1 MKTFKKIGLVSA
13 VAFALF
19 AFNACGDDSNST
31 SASGENSTQSSAVE
45 NDESSSSINDNS
57 SSSVT
62 SDSDLESSSSS
73 KTEGSCSSGKDPD
86 VSNSSSSSEEKKES
100 SSSVKKEESSSSV
113 AKSSSSL
120 GTSSSSTTRHLG
132 GGCTQENAKAILD
145 GEYCQCINGIW
156 VLYIPPSS
164 SSVASS
170 SSHTYKWLTD
180 PLNPDL
186 SYGEFV
192 DRRDGTKY
200 ATIEI
205 TNKYGPDSVQISF
218 TVFAQNLKYR
228 EKMTLAADEQDDDTK
243 VEGFCYHDSTEYC
256 DDWYGAYYQ
265 WAEMMALPYECN
277 SKSCADLIDPDGDG
291 FHQGICPNDWHVMTQ
306 KEMLAVFYVTGIGDY
321 EAMKA
326 DITFGGGG
334 NGSNKSGFS
343 LLAAGHREYSSN
355 GSKFTDFHKE
365 SYYFFPPEYNETRS
379 TGGGVGAEHGDIGRY
394 VNPKKDGI
402 PARCVKNYKL
412 ESLK

>member
-1 MKTFKKIGLVSA
+1 MNTIKKIGLIGA

-19 AFNACGDDSNST
+19 AFNACGDDSGST
-31 SASGENSTQSSAVE
+31 SASDENSALSSAVE
-45 NDESSSSINDNS
+45 DDTSSSSVIPSIDPESSSS
-57 SSSVT
+57 T
-62 SDSDLESSSSS
+62 KTGESSSSS
-73 KTEGSCSSGKDPD
+73 SAKEDGK
-86 VSNSSSSSEEKKES
+86 SSSSSNKVGS
-100 SSSVKKEESSSSV
+100 SSSVKVTVYSSSGDV
-113 AKSSSSL
+113 VIEVGGKSSSSSAVSSS

-132 GGCTQENAKAILD
+132 GECTQENAKAILD
-145 GEYCQCINGIW
+145 GKYCQCINGIW

-170 SSHTYKWLTD
+170 SSHAYKWLTD

-192 DRRDGTKY
+192 DPRDGTKY

-228 EKMTLAADEQDDDTK
+228 EKMTMAADEQNDDTK
-243 VEGFCYHDSTEYC
+243 VEGYCYRDSMEYC

-291 FHQGICPNDWHVMTQ
+291 FHQGICPDDWHVMTQ

-334 NGSNKSGFS
+334 NGSNKSGLS
-343 LLAAGHREYSSN
+343 MVASGRREYVT
-355 GSKFTDFHKE
+355 GTFKEFHKLAHFSYPAE
-365 SYYFFPPEYNETRS
+365 SSKDPKNRVW
-379 TGGGVGAEHGDIGRY
+379 GGGFGADVNDIKSTTQHKMNGTQF
-394 VNPKKDGI
+394 
-402 PARCVKNYKL
+402 RCVKDY
-412 ESLK
+412 

>member
-1 MKTFKKIGLVSA
+1 MNTFKKITLTSA

-57 SSSVT
+57 SSSSVIP
-62 SDSDLESSSSS
+62 SDS
-73 KTEGSCSSGKDPD
+73 EGSS
-86 VSNSSSSSEEKKES
+86 S
-100 SSSVKKEESSSSV
+100 SSSVKADGKSSSSINKEGSSSSTKVNVYSSSSDVVVEIGNSSSSYGSSSSV
-113 AKSSSSL
+113 KEGSSSSVFDI
-120 GTSSSSTTRHLG
+120 TAP
-132 GGCTQENAKAILD
+132 CTNGSYKRYQGVVYECVNETWIL
-145 GEYCQCINGIW
+145 Y
-156 VLYIPPSS
+156 VAPSS

-170 SSHTYKWLTD
+170 SSHEYKKSPD
-180 PLNPDL
+180 PLKMGM

-228 EKMTLAADEQDDDTK
+228 EKMTLAADEQNDDTK
-243 VEGFCYHDSTEYC
+243 VEGYCYRDSTEYC

-291 FHQGICPNDWHVMTQ
+291 FHQGICPDDWHVMTQ
-306 KEMLAVFYVTGIGDY
+306 KEMLAVFYVTGTGSYD
-321 EAMKA
+321 AMKS
-326 DITFGGGG
+326 FVSYEGGGH
-334 NGSNKSGFS
+334 GSNKSGLSMVASGRRSYKTGNFEEYHKLAHFS
-343 LLAAGHREYSSN
+343 YPA
-355 GSKFTDFHKE
+355 E
-365 SYYFFPPEYNETRS
+365 STKKPENS
-379 TGGGVGAEHGDIGRY
+379 ALGGGFGADVNDIKSSTQY
-394 VNPKKDGI
+394 KLDGTQI
-402 PARCVKNYKL
+402 RCVKDY
-412 ESLK
+412 